1 MFTLKRRLARL
12 FFNLALFLFGYQVF
26 SYDELI
32 KISKKVSSYSISNNE
47 YFELKIPIGYD
58 YSTEK
63 ISYSFLPRV
72 TLRVRNNEKGEK
84 EITGYIIH
92 SYNDAEG
99 RGWSNYQIFEKS
111 ENAFSL
117 IADDTVNITKKKS
130 LSANAENRLNKF
142 FSGNLIL
149 PVENRV
155 FLKADTR
162 HCSNIQA
169 SELLRELRKG
179 TFANKNS
186 ILLDKLNLSESSVFP
201 NFYFPEQKY
210 AFDESSILETLLTSK
225 GNSNEYKAAIAQTLK
240 EGKSI
245 DSFLK
250 EVTDPKF
257 LDKKVE
263 AFREELK
270 RYRDIEIHPKIELHK
285 TDSKLP
291 LDN

>member
-179 TFANKNS
+179 TFAR
-186 ILLDKLNLSESSVFP
+186 
-201 NFYFPEQKY
+201 FYC
-210 AFDESSILETLLTSK
+210 
-225 GNSNEYKAAIAQTLK
+225 
-240 EGKSI
+240 
-245 DSFLK
+245 
-250 EVTDPKF
+250 
-257 LDKKVE
+257 
-263 AFREELK
+263 
-270 RYRDIEIHPKIELHK
+270 
-285 TDSKLP
+285 
-291 LDN
+291 